1 MEVARV
7 WGIYKIEVMNTHR
20 SALSREVKEILTNQK
35 DVWSRLNIPKL
46 RVELREDGALP
57 IVMNI
62 TLE

>member
-35 DVWSRLNIPKL
+35 DEWSRLNIPKL